1 MSKSNTQE
9 LPTPANVRA
18 RKDVHELLRVWV
30 VDGGLAVS
38 MGMGFEDPS
47 VWGLAL
53 VDIAR
58 HAARIYAAE
67 GVCAEAEA
75 IERIRTMWN
84 AEIAAPT
91 DLGTTKP
98 HA

>member
-1 MSKSNTQE
+1 MSDPSEAE
-9 LPTPANVRA
+9 LPIPANVRNSQ
-18 RKDVHELLRVWV
+18 DVQELLRVWV
-30 VDGGLAVS
+30 VEGGLTVS

-67 GVCAEAEA
+67 GVCTETEA
-75 IERIRTMWN
+75 IERIRTLWN

-91 DLGTTKP
+91 DLGSTKP